1 MSKRSEGSDIYL
13 QCVGLTRLIS
23 TWKIPWYCSL
33 FYMSIFVLL
42 SFTQYSLHWIIKN
55 NSLRSSQMY
64 YNHNQKIHT
73 VVGNT
78 ETNRLEEITE
88 TLNPDPAAGLL
99 SMMSLYTLD
108 CYIDQILQ
116 CILRFLHNLQPTTLS
131 DRWQYVK
138 KKKKNYAMRAFG
150 VHLLLQINAKFF
162 WLITFIGSI
171 LVGVYSRMAPP
182 ITTGHKGSPDGLT
195 MKTM

>member
-1 MSKRSEGSDIYL
+1 MSKRSEGSDVYL

-138 KKKKNYAMRAFG
+138 KKIIMLWG
-150 VHLLLQINAKFF
+150 HLESTCYCKLMQSFFDWSPLLVLS
-162 WLITFIGSI
+162 WWGSI
-171 LVGVYSRMAPP
+171 PEWLHP
-182 ITTGHKGSPDGLT
+182 
-195 MKTM
+195 